1 LRALLFSKEI
11 GFFFF
16 FNVILDGDALQ
27 IVTTIFME
35 SPDWSKFGHFNEG
48 IKQQT
53 LLFQSFSVSHVR
65 KKANLASH
73 LL

>member
-16 FNVILDGDALQ
+16 FNVSLVGAALQ